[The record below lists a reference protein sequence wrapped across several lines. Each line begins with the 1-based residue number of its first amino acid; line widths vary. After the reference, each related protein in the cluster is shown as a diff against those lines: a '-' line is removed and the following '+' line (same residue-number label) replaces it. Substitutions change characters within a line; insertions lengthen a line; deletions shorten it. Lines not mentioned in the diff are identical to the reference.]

1 MNFALQGTR
10 YAPRRLATP
19 GDRRVH
25 LVGVAAAEMQSLA
38 EVLVGEGWTV
48 SASDIVEP
56 PRWLWT
62 AGVRVFQGHAAEHL
76 APGTDLLIHSEMI
89 GPENNERRG
98 ATELGV
104 RQISYSHMLGELMT
118 GRIGLAVAGT
128 HGKSTTTAMAAEILL
143 AAGLDATVLGGGT
156 PLAANSGGRRGRG
169 RHFLAEVDENRWG
182 FLRLSAHIAVILGI
196 DADHVD
202 GFASIEELE
211 AGFTEFA
218 RRLPSNGVLVVNS
231 DCPVTRRVAEKA
243 RCRVVTFG
251 LEPRA
256 EWHAQWLHGEGGRY
270 RFELAVEGHV
280 LAEVS
285 LRVPGRH
292 NVINALAAACLA
304 GQVGSDS
311 EAIVAG
317 FRRFAGLKRRL
328 ERVGFWQGA
337 VWFDDEA
344 RHPTEIRTTLAA
356 VREMFPSRRIWCIL
370 QPHQTSRTWRLLDD
384 PAGNLRN
391 ADRLAEADVLE
402 EYRPEDLF
410 EVVASSVRGGDVLLT
425 LGAGDIRNV
434 WNGFTG
440 RLRSYR
446 AAG

>member
-1 MNFALQGTR
+1 M
-10 YAPRRLATP
+10 P
-19 GDRRVH
+19 GDRRAH

-38 EVLVGEGWTV
+38 EVLVGKGWAV
-48 SASDIVEP
+48 SGSDIVEP

-62 AGVRVFQGHAAEHL
+62 AGVRVFQGDAAEHV
-76 APGTDLLIHSEMI
+76 APGTDLLIHSDDI
-89 GPENNERRG
+89 GPENTERRR
-98 ATELGV
+98 AAELGI
-104 RQISYSHMLGELMT
+104 RQLRYSRMLAELMT
-118 GRIGLAVAGT
+118 GRVGLAVTGT
-128 HGKSTTTAMAAEILL
+128 NGKSAATAMAAEILS
-143 AAGLDATVLGGGT
+143 AAGLDPSVLGGGT
-156 PLAANSGGRRGRG
+156 PLAANSGERRGSG
-169 RHFLAEVDENRWG
+169 RHFLAEASEKHRN
-182 FLRLSAHIAVILGI
+182 FLHLSPQIAVILGI

-202 GFASIEELE
+202 AFASLDELE
-211 AGFTEFA
+211 AGFIEFA
-218 RRLPSNGVLVVNS
+218 RRLPKGGVLVANS

-256 EWHAQWLHGEGGRY
+256 QWHAQWLHGEGGRY
-270 RFELAVEGHV
+270 RFELVVQGDV

-292 NVINALAAACLA
+292 NVLNALAAACLA
-304 GQVGSDS
+304 GQVGADS

-317 FRRFAGLKRRL
+317 LRRFAGLKRRL

-337 VWFDDEA
+337 VWIDDNA
-344 RHPTEIRTTLAA
+344 RHPAEIRTTLAA

-370 QPHQTSRTWRLLDD
+370 QPHQTSRTWRLLDES
-384 PAGNLRN
+384 AGYLQN
-391 ADRLAEADVLE
+391 ADRLVDADVPE
-402 EYRPEDLF
+402 EHRPEDLF
-410 EVVASSVRGGDVLLT
+410 AVVASSIRVGDVLLT

-434 WNGFTG
+434 WHGFTG